1 MKNIFILL
9 TFILSSIESSSVLAS
24 CPASIVGGYVGYQT
38 KVSLN
43 TTNNVITNISNSVFV
58 INIDKKNVKVTTSI
72 HVSAD
77 SAEGLQVDEINP
89 MSYSYDKATCTARF
103 WETSVGTSKADFFFV
118 VGNNGTILNGVQQD
132 VWDNESKLFVITKQ

>member
-89 MSYSYDKATCTARF
+89 MSYSYDKTTCTARF
-103 WETSVGTSKADFFFV
+103 WKTSVGTSKADFFFV